1 VSGGMTYYYSSVVP
15 RARSGR
21 ITTSRREILEIGIA
35 YVVLTVDLLL
45 IFSGGTY
52 LSATGGVNLRTILSP
67 GWALL
72 AATAAFTGFL
82 AHELAHKIVAE
93 RRGFW
98 AEFRMWPVG
107 LLFSFLTAV
116 VGFLWGAPGA
126 TMVGGMSDSDREDWG
141 RTSVAG
147 PLTNVAFGVGFLAA
161 GLVGFGL
168 GSRWVGP
175 LLDLAWINGWFGT
188 FNLIP
193 IGPLDGRKVVRWNKA
208 VWLGSIVFTATIT
221 VASLAAYYSQVAFG
235 NPFQYY
241 HMLFGA
247 L

>member
-1 VSGGMTYYYSSVVP
+1 VSGGMTYYYSTVAP

-21 ITTSRREILEIGIA
+21 VTTSRREILEIGLA
-35 YVVLTVDLLL
+35 YAVLTVDLLL
-45 IFSGGTY
+45 IFSQGTY
-52 LSATGGVNLRTILSP
+52 LSGNGSIDLAKVLNP
-67 GWALL
+67 GWAIL

-107 LLFSFLTAV
+107 LLLSFFTAL

-126 TMVGGMSDSDREDWG
+126 TMVGGMSESDRADWG

-147 PLTNVAFGVGFLAA
+147 PLTNVAFGVVFLGA
-161 GLVGFGL
+161 GLVGAKL
-168 GSRWVGP
+168 GSGLTGA
-175 LLDLAWINGWFGT
+175 LLDLGWINGWFGT

-193 IGPLDGRKVVRWNKA
+193 IGPLDGRKVLRWRA
-208 VWLGSIVFTATIT
+208 SVWAAAILFTGTIT
-221 VASLAAYYSQVAFG
+221 VLSLAGYFSQLTYG
-235 NPFQYY
+235 NPFHYY
-241 HMLFGA
+241 QAFGGG